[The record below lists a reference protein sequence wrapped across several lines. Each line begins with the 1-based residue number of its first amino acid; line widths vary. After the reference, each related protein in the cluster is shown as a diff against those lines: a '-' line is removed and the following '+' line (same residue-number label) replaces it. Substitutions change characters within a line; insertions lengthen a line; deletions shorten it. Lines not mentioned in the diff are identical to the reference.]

1 MNHAPLINSKTVTV
15 LAALAFT
22 CPITQAETA
31 GYISTSTAAGTSE
44 VGPTAVYAGQST
56 QNSLIA
62 QETARRKAEENK
74 AKILLQEGRTA
85 YSEGKYSLA
94 LEKYKAS
101 WKTLPQ
107 GPATNCLREYLVK
120 VIGDASIAVAIEYSK
135 VGRYDEAEQL
145 LLDVLKR
152 EPNNKRAR
160 KELSELRDPVRNNP
174 ALTPS
179 HVKDVEEVQ
188 RLLELGWGYYDLA
201 KYDEALKTFSQVLKV
216 DPYNSAARRGQEA
229 VHKRRINYYRDA
241 RNATRAEMLAQV
253 DETWII
259 SNNEDLP
266 DIELSGGEVPVVHS
280 ERQIQ
285 NAQNL
290 SKMQISNVNF
300 EDTAIEDALDF
311 LRGEARKSGVQINF
325 RFERPVSAPASV
337 ASSSADEDED
347 LEDEES
353 EEEEEE
359 VVAAPASTAVPMVAR
374 LKVSGVTG
382 QELLQMIC
390 DQSGCQYRVEDTG
403 IVVYQTGAGIE
414 RMFKRRWKVARDF
427 FVTSGG
433 EESEDEEDAWEEG
446 GSHKVVKIDAVAAL
460 RAAGASFPKGSSAQ
474 YSARTGM
481 LTVENTADNLDF
493 VEEVI
498 NDYRR
503 KLPQMIKVS
512 ARFVEVSQ
520 TNEEELSFDWVV
532 NPFSVANNGSTYLGG
547 VNGTGSSPL
556 RTYNDFVGSGGS
568 AFANNYTGNSGWPIT
583 PNSGGI
589 TDAYTPTD
597 NGLMT
602 GGLRSGSGA
611 ISGSSMD
618 ALVAAG
624 SASSNTAKTVAPGIL
639 SLSGIYDSGSFQ
651 MIMRGLSQKKG
662 VDIMSAPS
670 LVARPGELE
679 YTPDPDPLASD
690 QNGDNGCA
698 KIEVIRRFIYPS
710 AYDPPTTD
718 SSSGGNW
725 GNNNNGNN
733 NWGGGNSSPIATP
746 SNPSEWAVEEVGIVM
761 RFKVDEEDGN
771 DIIKFNHFEIRV
783 VNFEGFVNYGS
794 PITSAVTTET
804 QIEHITLT
812 ENRIDMPIFSR
823 RYINSNPC
831 SYDGHTIAIGGMI
844 EDNVQKVEDK
854 VPVFGDLPLIGRFF
868 RSNAESHVRK
878 NLMIFVTAEK
888 IDPTGKPTRL
898 RDLGTS
904 DAPTAGSTTPSLFP
918 DDGLANP

>member
-1 MNHAPLINSKTVTV
+1 MNHAPLINSKTAAVF
-15 LAALAFT
+15 AALAFS
-22 CPITQAETA
+22 CPFAQATE
-31 GYISTSTAAGTSE
+31 GYISTTTAAGTSE
-44 VGPTAVYAGQST
+44 VGPTAVYAGQTSA
-56 QNSLIA
+56 QSSLIA

-74 AKILLQEGRTA
+74 ARVLLQEGRTA
-85 YSEGKYSLA
+85 YAEGKYTLA
-94 LEKYKAS
+94 LEKYKAA
-101 WKTLPQ
+101 WKILPQ
-107 GPATNCLREYLVK
+107 GPATNCLREYLVQ

-152 EPNNKRAR
+152 DPNNKRAR
-160 KELSELRDPVRNNP
+160 KELSLLRDPVRNNP
-174 ALTPS
+174 ALTPA

-188 RLLELGWGYYDLA
+188 RLLELGWGYYDLG
-201 KYDEALKTFSQVLKV
+201 KFDEADKTFEAVLKI
-216 DPYNSAARRGQEA
+216 DPYNSAARNGQEA
-229 VHKRRINYYRDA
+229 VAKRRMNYYRSA
-241 RNATRAEMLAQV
+241 RNAVRAKALAEV
-253 DETWII
+253 DRQWVIT
-259 SNNEDLP
+259 SGEDLP
-266 DIELSGGEVPVVHS
+266 DIELSGGEVPVQHS
-280 ERQIQ
+280 ERQIA

-290 SKMQISNVNF
+290 SKMQINNVNF
-300 EDTAIEDALDF
+300 EDTPIEDALDF

-325 RFERPVSAPASV
+325 RFERPVTAPAT
-337 ASSSADEDED
+337 ASTSDDS
-347 LEDEES
+347 DEEDT

-359 VVAAPASTAVPMVAR
+359 TEEETTAPASLPEPMVAR

-390 DQSGCQYRVEDTG
+390 DQSGCQYRIEDTG

-414 RMFKRRWKVARDF
+414 RMFKRRWKVSRDF
-427 FVTSGG
+427 FVVGSG
-433 EESEDEEDAWEEG
+433 EESDDEEDGFEDG
-446 GSHKVVKIDAVAAL
+446 PKVKVPKVDAVAAL
-460 RAAGASFPKGSSAQ
+460 RAAGVSFPKGATAN
-474 YSARTGM
+474 YSPRTGM
-481 LTVENTADNLDF
+481 LTVENTADNLDS
-493 VEEVI
+493 VEEVV
-498 NDYRR
+498 NEYRR
-503 KLPQMIKVS
+503 KMPQMIKVS

-532 NPFSVANNGSTYLGG
+532 NPFSVSNNGTTYLGG
-547 VNGTGSSPL
+547 VNG
-556 RTYNDFVGSGGS
+556 YNATTNRYFRDFAQTGGS
-568 AFANNYTGNSGWPIT
+568 AYSNNHRNNGTWPISST
-583 PNSGGI
+583 STFTDYNQDVI
-589 TDAYTPTD
+589 TD
-597 NGLMT
+597 GLMT
-602 GGLRSGSGA
+602 GGLRSGTGA
-611 ISGSSMD
+611 LSGSSMD
-618 ALVAAG
+618 ALVASG
-624 SASSNTAKTVAPGIL
+624 SAASNTAKTAAPGIL

-710 AYDPPTTD
+710 AYDAPD
-718 SSSGGNW
+718 ISSGGNGNW
-725 GNNNNGNN
+725 GGNNNNNGNN
-733 NWGGGNSSPIATP
+733 NWGGGGMPIASP
-746 SNPSEWAVEEVGIVM
+746 ANPSEWAVEEVGIVM

-794 PITSAVTTET
+794 PITAGIANEN

-831 SYDGHTIAIGGMI
+831 IYDGHTIAIGGMI

-904 DAPTAGSTTPSLFP
+904 DAPAASATPSLFP